1 MAEASAKIIL
11 RRQQQHDETFT
22 LQEGVTTIGRS
33 EQNDI
38 AIADPEVSRR
48 HARITFQNGAF
59 LLEDLGST
67 NGTFVNGRRLN
78 TPTPLKDGDI
88 IYLGETIQLDFIIV
102 DPNALPAYEQA
113 TLYDQQIDT
122 PFLEPLA
129 PQTPEPLPDLDDIPP
144 VQPQSDATEILGTPP
159 ALAENGR
166 RKWIIGCGCLPVI
179 LILLCIGVLLFLDAY
194 QQGRLLYCGG
204 LRPIFEL
211 LLGPFGFAPICP

>member
-11 RRQQQHDETFT
+11 RRHQQNDETFT
-22 LQEGVTTIGRS
+22 LQEGITTIGRS

-48 HARITFQNGAF
+48 HARITFQDGAF

-102 DPNALPAYEQA
+102 DPDALPSYEQA

-129 PQTPEPLPDLDDIPP
+129 AQAPEPLPDLDDIQP
-144 VQPQSDATEILGTPP
+144 VQPQPDSTEILGTPP
-159 ALAENGR
+159 ALTENGR
-166 RKWIIGCGCLPVI
+166 RKWIIGCGCLPFI
-179 LILLCIGVLLFLDAY
+179 LILLCVGILFFLDAY

>member
-1 MAEASAKIIL
+1 MAEASTKIIL
-11 RRQQQHDETFT
+11 RRPHQNDETFT
-22 LQEGVTTIGRS
+22 LQEGITTIGRS

-48 HARITFQNGAF
+48 HAHITFQNGAF

-102 DPNALPAYEQA
+102 DPDALPSYEQA

-122 PFLEPLA
+122 PFLEPLS
-129 PQTPEPLPDLDDIPP
+129 PQATEPLPDLDDIQSD
-144 VQPQSDATEILGTPP
+144 QPDATEILGMPP
-159 ALAENGR
+159 ALADNGR
-166 RKWIIGCGCLPVI
+166 RKWIIGCGCLPLI
-179 LILLCIGVLLFLDAY
+179 LILLCIGVFLFLDAY

-211 LLGPFGFAPICP
+211 ILGPFGFAPICP